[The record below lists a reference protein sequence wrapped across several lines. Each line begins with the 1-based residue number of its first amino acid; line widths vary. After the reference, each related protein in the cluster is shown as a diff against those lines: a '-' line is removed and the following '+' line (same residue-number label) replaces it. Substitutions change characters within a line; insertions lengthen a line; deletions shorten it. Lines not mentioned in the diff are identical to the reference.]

1 MKVTIIGGAGK
12 VGAATAFALQMS
24 GVPRELVIVDALQE
38 AAAGEAL
45 DLLHGSSLCGPL
57 DVRAGDYDAAA
68 GSGVVV
74 ITAGVRRKPDESRL
88 QLINRNVA
96 LFREIL
102 ARLGDVALD
111 DEAILLVVTNPVDI
125 LTHIA
130 LGPTSRAPGW
140 PAQRTIGTG
149 TLLDTVR
156 FRALLAQR
164 LGCDP
169 RAVEAW
175 ILGEHGDSMVA
186 AWSLANVAGVPL
198 ASYPGFDAAAGRA
211 VFERVKG
218 AGAEMIR
225 LKSGAAYAIGLC
237 VREVV
242 GAIARDEMRPLPLSS
257 LQGGACGIEGV
268 CLSLP
273 TVIGR
278 RGVCAV
284 LEPAL
289 AQQELDAL
297 RASAQVLRRTLD
309 GIE

>member
-12 VGAATAFALQMS
+12 VGAAAAFALQMG
-24 GVPRELVIVDALQE
+24 GVARELVIIDALQD

-45 DLLHGSSLCGPL
+45 DLLHGSPLCGPL

-68 GSGVVV
+68 GSNIVV
-74 ITAGVRRKPDESRL
+74 ITAGLRRKPDESRL

-102 ARLGDVALD
+102 ARLHDVALD

-130 LGPTSRAPGW
+130 LGAGWRADK
-140 PAQRTIGTG
+140 TIGTG

-164 LGCDP
+164 LRCDP
-169 RAVEAW
+169 RAVDAW
-175 ILGEHGDSMVA
+175 ILGEHGDSMVPV
-186 AWSLANVAGVPL
+186 WSLANVAGAPL
-198 ASYPGFDAAAGRA
+198 ASYPGFDEPAGRE
-211 VFERVKG
+211 VFQRVKG

-237 VREVV
+237 VREAVA
-242 GAIARDEMRPLPLSS
+242 AIARDEMRPLPLST
-257 LQGGACGIEGV
+257 LQRGACGINEV

-273 TVIGR
+273 TIIGK

-289 AQQELDAL
+289 AQEEIDAL
-297 RASAQVLRRTLD
+297 RASARILRETLASI
-309 GIE
+309 G